1 MFFDL
6 RLANKFKLMKND
18 LPVIS
23 KLAYNIGRSS
33 NFMGKAN
40 ACSKF

>member
-1 MFFDL
+1 
-6 RLANKFKLMKND
+6 MKNG

-23 KLAYNIGRSS
+23 EFAYNIGRSS

-40 ACSKF
+40 VCFKF